1 MPRGGKRVSPVER
14 CDLRRG
20 AGLAYGGGMG
30 NLVMLVFVAIGFYI
44 LYWTIRLA
52 VRHALEE
59 ADER

>member
-1 MPRGGKRVSPVER
+1 
-14 CDLRRG
+14 
-20 AGLAYGGGMG
+20 MG